1 MMDKEY
7 YIGHIVTQ
15 RSFMS
20 NPIYKA
26 LPSNT
31 DQKVFQNLR
40 KLVDKYFSNP
50 RRKRKCFEQYLEN
63 FRILMYN

>member
-1 MMDKEY
+1 
-7 YIGHIVTQ
+7 
-15 RSFMS
+15 MS